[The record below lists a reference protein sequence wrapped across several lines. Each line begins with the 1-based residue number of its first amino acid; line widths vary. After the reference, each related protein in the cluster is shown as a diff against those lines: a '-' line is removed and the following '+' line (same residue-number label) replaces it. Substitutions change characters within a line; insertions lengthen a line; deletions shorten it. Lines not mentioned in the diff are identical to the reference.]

1 MMWRRVVSTVLA
13 MVVAWGMWGCAK
25 PTDPQPLL
33 QEPTAEP
40 NRLTG
45 QLQEVAPPTT
55 LQTLKQV
62 IDTYTPQVRI
72 LSPRPG
78 EVLETT
84 TAAVRFQVRGL
95 PLFKDDASGMGPHL
109 HVFLDDQPYQAVYD
123 LSQPLIFSDLSP
135 GTHTLRVFASRP
147 WHESFKNEGA
157 FAERTFHIFAKTP
170 QTGLDKNQPL
180 LTYSRPQGS
189 YGAEP
194 IMLDFYLTNA
204 PLHMIAQEDGRDPV
218 HDWRVRATINGES
231 FVFDQW
237 QPVYLTGFKPGQNW
251 VQLELID
258 ENGDP
263 IENQFNN
270 TVRVI
275 TYEPGGEDSLSRL
288 VRGELAL
295 QQALGMIDPNYVPPV
310 EPAVE
315 PSEAEE
321 VPLPEPTPEPE
332 TVPDTDATA
341 ADADTGTAPPPE
353 EQPSAGSPGEE
364 PAVDEQFP
372 TGDQPEMP
380 APEASPAVEAPAVAP
395 EPPAEPEVTAPP
407 EEPSAVTTPDA
418 EDSDRSAPPSET
430 APTVEDLGEA
440 KEMPPA
446 DQSDQVELE
455 SPPANAKSDSAAPV
469 LPTPPAPAPGSDQAE
484 PQIPALDGSEVG
496 SPDLDSPD
504 EDILLDKDLEA
515 APSDSEPS
523 DSEDLPQTPQPNPAL
538 PETSPAAP
546 EASDRSFTPKKLW
559 RRFQQ
564 WRQPGASEAPLAPTT
579 PEVAPD
585 ADGASPE
592 PLPDLEAPDL
602 EAGDDSDRFTS
613 IPEIVEPR
621 ITAPSW
627 ESPPDTSEPEPIPD
641 AEAPKTAT
649 GKKDDLGD
657 LDQETK
663 PSADDTP
670 AESPDRPAAP
680 LEQPV
685 I

>member
-1 MMWRRVVSTVLA
+1 MMWRRIVSTVLA
-13 MVVAWGMWGCAK
+13 MVVTWGIWGCAK
-25 PTDPQPLL
+25 PKDPQPLL

-45 QLQEVAPPTT
+45 QLQEVAPPET

-95 PLFKDDASGMGPHL
+95 PLFKDDTSGMGPHL
-109 HVFLDDQPYQAVYD
+109 HVFLDDQPYQAVYN
-123 LSQPLIFSDLSP
+123 LSEPLVFSDLSP

-170 QTGLDKNQPL
+170 QTGLDKSQPL

-204 PLHMIAQEDGRDPV
+204 PLHMIAQEDGRDPI
-218 HDWRVRATINGES
+218 HDWRVRATVNGAS

-275 TYEPGGEDSLSRL
+275 TYEPGGEDTLSQL
-288 VRGELAL
+288 MRGELEL
-295 QQALGMIDPNYVPPV
+295 KQALGMIDPNYVPPV
-310 EPAVE
+310 EPVVE
-315 PSEAEE
+315 PSQPEE
-321 VPLPEPTPEPE
+321 VALPEPTPESS
-332 TVPDTDATA
+332 TVPDTDAAA
-341 ADADTGTAPPPE
+341 ADADTETAPPPE
-353 EQPSAGSPGEE
+353 EQTSTGAAGEE
-364 PAVDEQFP
+364 PAGDEKSP
-372 TGDQPEMP
+372 SGDQLEMP
-380 APEASPAVEAPAVAP
+380 APEGSPAVEAPVVAP
-395 EPPAEPEVTAPP
+395 EPLAEPEVTAPSE
-407 EEPSAVTTPDA
+407 EEPPAATTPA
-418 EDSDRSAPPSET
+418 VEDSDRSAPPSAT
-430 APTVEDLGEA
+430 APISEESVESKDI
-440 KEMPPA
+440 PPA
-446 DQSDQVELE
+446 DQTNQQESE
-455 SPPANAKSDSAAPV
+455 SPSAETEPDSAEPTLPA
-469 LPTPPAPAPGSDQAE
+469 PTPPTPDRDQAE
-484 PQIPALDGSEVG
+484 TNMPT
-496 SPDLDSPD
+496 LDSPD
-504 EDILLDKDLEA
+504 EDTVLD
-515 APSDSEPS
+515 
-523 DSEDLPQTPQPNPAL
+523 
-538 PETSPAAP
+538 
-546 EASDRSFTPKKLW
+546 SDRSFTPKKLW

-564 WRQPGASEAPLAPTT
+564 WRQPDASEAPLVPPS
-579 PEVAPD
+579 PEAAPD
-585 ADGASPE
+585 AAGTPAES
-592 PLPDLEAPDL
+592 LPDLEAPDRNA
-602 EAGDDSDRFTS
+602 EEDSDRFTS

-621 ITAPSW
+621 ITAPTW
-627 ESPPDTSEPEPIPD
+627 ELPPATSEPEQLPD
-641 AEAPKTAT
+641 AKAPETAIEE
-649 GKKDDLGD
+649 GDVGD
-657 LDQETK
+657 LDEETE
-663 PSADDTP
+663 PSADDEADDTP
-670 AESPDRPAAP
+670 SESPDRPATP